1 MKNIKKIDKNKFL
14 EEEIEHIDIKK
25 HDTRALVKAMS
36 KMSFSARDLGRA
48 SELYDMMLKDKNC
61 TVILTI
67 AGSTSAAGCM
77 QIYVDMV
84 KNNMVDAI
92 VTTGATIADMDFFE
106 AIGNK
111 HYKGTPDADNT
122 ELRKHLVDRIYD
134 TYIDEEEL
142 EKSDMTI
149 KEIANGLPKGAYA
162 TWEFLYEVGKWLAN
176 NPKRAKKK
184 NSLLQAAYENNVPIF
199 CPGIA
204 DSGAGF
210 GLAHHYLE
218 NPNDHIT
225 VDPVL
230 DFNDI
235 ANIKIN
241 SKDSGLLMIGGGVP
255 KNFAQDIVIAAEMQ
269 IGKEVD
275 MHKYAVQI
283 TVADVRD
290 GALSS
295 STLKEAGSWGK
306 VNKAYEQMVFA
317 EATTVLPLLAGYA
330 YHTGSWKKRKSAK
343 LATKIKGYRNK

>member
-1 MKNIKKIDKNKFL
+1 MKQAKIDKSKFL
-14 EEEIEHIDIKK
+14 KEKIEHIDIKK

-48 SELYDMMLKDKNC
+48 SEIYDMMLKEKNC
-61 TVILTI
+61 TVFLTL

-77 QIYVDMV
+77 QIYVDMI

-92 VTTGATIADMDFFE
+92 IATGASVADMDFFE
-106 AIGNK
+106 ALGNK
-111 HYKGTPDADNT
+111 HYKGSPEADNT

-134 TYIDEEEL
+134 TYIDEEAL
-142 EKSDMTI
+142 QRSDLTI
-149 KEIANGLPKGAYA
+149 KEIANGLEVRSYA
-162 TWEFLYEVGKWLAN
+162 PWEFINEMGKWLVN

-184 NSLLQAAYENNVPIF
+184 DSLIQAAFEHGVPIF
-199 CPGIA
+199 CPGIV

-210 GLAHHYLE
+210 GLAHHYKE
-218 NPNDHIT
+218 NPDSHIT
-225 VDPVL
+225 L
-230 DFNDI
+230 DVVKDFLDI
-235 ANIKIN
+235 TDLKIN
-241 SKDSGLLMIGGGVP
+241 TKTSGLLMIGGGVP
-255 KNFAQDIVIAAEMQ
+255 KNFTQDTVIAAEMF
-269 IGKEVD
+269 GKNVD
-275 MHKYAVQI
+275 MHKYSVQI

-330 YHTGSWKKRKSAK
+330 YHTGSWKKRKKQNLVAVLKKSK
-343 LATKIKGYRNK
+343 HK

>member
-1 MKNIKKIDKNKFL
+1 MRTKSKINKRKFL
-14 EEEIEHIDIKK
+14 KETVEHIDIKK

-48 SELYDMMLKDKNC
+48 SEIYDMMLKDKNC
-61 TVILTI
+61 TVILTL

-92 VTTGATIADMDFFE
+92 VTTGASIADMDFFE
-106 AIGNK
+106 ALGNK
-111 HYKGTPDADNT
+111 HYKGSAEADNV
-122 ELRKHLVDRIYD
+122 ELRKHLIDRIYD
-134 TYIDEEEL
+134 TYIDEEAL

-149 KEIANGLPKGAYA
+149 KEIANSLPQGNYA

-176 NPKRAKKK
+176 NPKRRKKK
-184 NSLLQAAYENNVPIF
+184 DSLLQAAYENNVPIF
-199 CPGIA
+199 CPGIV

-218 NPNDHIT
+218 NPQDHIT
-225 VDPVL
+225 VDPIL

-235 ANIKIN
+235 ANLKIN
-241 SKDSGLLMIGGGVP
+241 SKVSGLLMVGGGVP

-269 IGKEVD
+269 LGRSVE

-283 TVADVRD
+283 TIADVRD

-306 VNKAYEQMVFA
+306 VSNAYEQMVFA
-317 EATTVLPLLAGYA
+317 EATTVMPLLAGYA
-330 YHTGSWKKRKSAK
+330 YHTGSWKKRKASALASK
-343 LATKIKGYRNK
+343 LKKYRNT